1 MAAVAEKPFKVRKDF
16 LTADADFGWRVLGL
30 LNLFRLA
37 LAAMLLL
44 GFMLLDEPRLVGA
57 VYPRLA
63 WQALVAMLAVGCA
76 ERWCRYRRGPP
87 VERQAPFVFAAGLV
101 LVVTLIHA
109 SGGLSN
115 GLGGLLIVSV
125 GAIALLVPAR
135 LAFFFAALTS
145 LALLAE
151 QAYSHLTGTT
161 TVDQYVSAALRGIV
175 LFLPIGRA

>member
-63 WQALVAMLAVGCA
+63 WQALVAMLAVGCV
-76 ERWCRYRRGPP
+76 EMWCLFKRRPP
-87 VERQAPFVFAAGLV
+87 VVRQAPFVFAADLV
-101 LVVTLIHA
+101 LVVTVVDER
-109 SGGLSN
+109 GGPLY
-115 GLGGLLIVSV
+115 
-125 GAIALLVPAR
+125 R
-135 LAFFFAALTS
+135 
-145 LALLAE
+145 
-151 QAYSHLTGTT
+151 
-161 TVDQYVSAALRGIV
+161 
-175 LFLPIGRA
+175 